1 MRYGLGMRLACVLTV
16 LLALHGCSDAPVG
29 GVAASAPQDGQGG
42 APTDADP
49 NARLA
54 PDFEL
59 ESLSDERV
67 RLSELRGKTVVID
80 FWATWCPPCEFQ
92 VPELNAFYEAHKQD
106 GDVEVLGISVDVD
119 GAEAV
124 SGWVGEK
131 QVRYKVLLGGEDL
144 ARRYGALGFPTLY
157 VVAPDGTVDS
167 EHVGLIEA
175 GDLEAALAR
184 QRSGGAG

>member
-1 MRYGLGMRLACVLTV
+1 MRHRLRMRLACVLAA
-16 LLALHGCSDAPVG
+16 LLVHGCSDAPVG
-29 GVAASAPQDGQGG
+29 DVAEPVPQDGQGG
-42 APTDADP
+42 APGSPDS

-59 ESLSDERV
+59 ESLAGERI

-124 SGWVGEK
+124 GGWVGEK

-167 EHVGLIEA
+167 EHVGLIET

-184 QRSGGAG
+184 QRAGAAG